1 MYGSSQSSAALATLP
16 ADGDP
21 TPMSALLESAA
32 SEVLSLS
39 EIGLAL
45 HRLIAR
51 EMGTTR
57 LNERSIE
64 DAQLIDFLVQH
75 LQAVGAFLRSLA
87 AETPAEVAVDYAPLR
102 DAMPLADLAR
112 RLGGQLAEAEAQPAV
127 VSGELDLF

>member
-1 MYGSSQSSAALATLP
+1 MYRSGQSSTALATSP
-16 ADGDP
+16 SDGDP

-32 SEVLSLS
+32 SEMFSLS

-87 AETPAEVAVDYAPLR
+87 AETPVEVAVDYAPLR
-102 DAMPLADLAR
+102 DSMPLADLAR
-112 RLGGQLAEAEAQPAV
+112 RLGGQLAEAQALPPV

>member
-1 MYGSSQSSAALATLP
+1 MHGRAQSSSALVTAPSL
-16 ADGDP
+16 GDP
-21 TPMSALLESAA
+21 TPMSMLLESAA
-32 SEVLSLS
+32 SEMFSLS
-39 EIGLAL
+39 EIGGAL

-87 AETPAEVAVDYAPLR
+87 AETPIDVAVDYAPLR
-102 DAMPLADLAR
+102 DSVPLADLAR
-112 RLGGQLAEAEAQPAV
+112 RLGGQLAEAEAGPV
-127 VSGELDLF
+127 VVAGELDLF

>member
-1 MYGSSQSSAALATLP
+1 
-16 ADGDP
+16 
-21 TPMSALLESAA
+21 MSTLLESAA
-32 SEVLSLS
+32 SEMFSLS

-102 DAMPLADLAR
+102 DSMPLADLAR
-112 RLGGQLAEAEAQPAV
+112 RLGGQLEESEASPTV
-127 VSGELDLF
+127 LSGELDLF

>member
-1 MYGSSQSSAALATLP
+1 MYRCATTSTALATAPTLG
-16 ADGDP
+16 AP
-21 TPMSALLESAA
+21 TPMSTLLESAA
-32 SEVLSLS
+32 SEMFSLS
-39 EIGLAL
+39 EIGGAL

-87 AETPAEVAVDYAPLR
+87 AETPEEVAVDYAPLR
-102 DAMPLADLAR
+102 DSVPLADLAR
-112 RLGGQLAEAEAQPAV
+112 RLGGQLAEAHAPPAAV
-127 VSGELDLF
+127 AGELDLF